1 MDGMSR
7 PAAGFKDVEP
17 SDAAQEFWSTAG
29 WCPFE
34 ALGLAYPGSV
44 IASDRLSLPRS
55 IDLVESHRADA
66 ICFPGIGIDAEFLGQ
81 VRIEKWCL

>member
-1 MDGMSR
+1 MGC
-7 PAAGFKDVEP
+7 PGTV
-17 SDAAQEFWSTAG
+17 G

-81 VRIEKWCL
+81 VRIEKWC